1 MIIIAESKH
10 EHYLIKKFLK
20 ESSREDQYVGVYDAI
35 SPLSDPNLE
44 TAVDTPQFKDTEI
57 HTASR
62 PAKKE
67 EIKKLISAEPKYG
80 SFIKNLASKGMTLTL
95 LAASFLWAASQMNKE
110 KDNNV
115 LQNTNKP
122 AVSATVNVDREV
134 NRLERQAV
142 EQIASDNNVEEEE
155 KPDIYDILKFSK
167 DDLDIK
173 KASKNRRYA
182 GKGIDR
188 SDINSLYNFESSTW
202 NEKVSKPYQD
212 RGGLSIGFGTQL
224 FMDSSDAN
232 TTPWQKVF
240 FEDKLGNK
248 PTGNPKTVMRDGI
261 IVNISDIEN
270 ITENEARKAADKD
283 LEERTELVKKTY
295 PWLENLPRDAQLG
308 YVDMTYNMGVYFK
321 MTGFKKNMKKAAD
334 FLQKVQNMKK
344 DDDFYKD
351 VDKEDAN
358 NYLAQSINYL
368 ESAKKELKYYKTPE
382 QIDYEDSGEE
392 LKYSAYY
399 TMSSKAKSIVNAE
412 GHRRALNTLR
422 RIDDAIEFI
431 QNMINRLNESRKT
444 NTLKLVYEN
453 LFI

>member
-20 ESSREDQYVGVYDAI
+20 ESSREDQYVGVYDVV

-44 TAVDTPQFKDTEI
+44 TDVEIPQFKDTEV
-57 HTASR
+57 HTSNR

-67 EIKKLISAEPKYG
+67 EISKLVAAEPKYA
-80 SFIKNLASKGMTLTL
+80 SFIKNLAAKGMTFTL

-110 KDNNV
+110 KDNNN
-115 LQNTNKP
+115 LQKSNKP
-122 AVSATVNVDREV
+122 VVSATINADREA

-142 EQIASDNNVEEEE
+142 EQIASDNKVEEEE

-167 DDLDIK
+167 DDLNIK
-173 KASKNRRYA
+173 KAAKNRRYA
-182 GKGIDR
+182 GKGINR

-202 NEKVSKPYQD
+202 NKKVSKPYQD

-224 FMDSSDAN
+224 FMNSADAN

-248 PTGNPKTVMRDGI
+248 PTGNPKTVMRDGV
-261 IVNISDIEN
+261 IVNISKIKK
-270 ITENEARKAADKD
+270 ITEDEARKAADKD

-295 PWLENLPRDAQLG
+295 PWLESLPKDAQLG

-321 MTGFKKNMKKAAD
+321 MSGFKKNMKKAAD
-334 FLQKVQNMKK
+334 SLQKVQNMKK
-344 DDDFYKD
+344 DDDFYRN
-351 VDKEDAN
+351 VDKETAN
-358 NYLAQSINYL
+358 NKLTQSINYL
-368 ESAKKELKYYKTPE
+368 KTAKQELKYYKTPE
-382 QIDYEDSGEE
+382 QIDYEDSSEE

-399 TMSSKAKSIVNAE
+399 TMSPKAKSVVDAE
-412 GHRRALNTLR
+412 GHRRALNTLQ

-431 QNMINRLNESRKT
+431 QNMINRLNESKKT

>member
-44 TAVDTPQFKDTEI
+44 TDVDTPQFEDTEI
-57 HTASR
+57 HAANR

-67 EIKKLISAEPKYG
+67 EIKKLISAEPKYD

-95 LAASFLWAASQMNKE
+95 LAASFLWAAAQMNKE
-110 KDNNV
+110 KDNNI
-115 LQNTNKP
+115 LQNPSKP
-122 AVSATVNVDREV
+122 AVSAAVNADREV

-142 EQIASDNNVEEEE
+142 EQIANDNNVEEEE

-173 KASKNRRYA
+173 KAAKNRRYA
-182 GKGIDR
+182 GKGIGR

-261 IVNISDIEN
+261 IVNISDIKA
-270 ITENEARKAADKD
+270 ITEKEARKAADKD
-283 LEERTELVKKTY
+283 LEERVELVKQTY
-295 PWLENLPRDAQLG
+295 PWIKNLPKDAQLG

-321 MTGFKKNMKKAAD
+321 MTGFKKNMKKSAL
-334 FLQKVQNMKK
+334 FLKKVQNMKK
-344 DDDFYKD
+344 DNDFYRD
-351 VDKEDAN
+351 IDKKTAN

-368 ESAKKELKYYKTPE
+368 KTAKQELKYYKTPE
-382 QIDYEDSGEE
+382 QIDYEDNDEE

-399 TMSSKAKSIVNAE
+399 TMSPKAKSVIDAE
-412 GHRRALNTLR
+412 GHRRSLNTLQ

-431 QNMINRLNESRKT
+431 QNMINKLNESKKSNR
-444 NTLKLVYEN
+444 LKLVYEN
-453 LFI
+453 LYT